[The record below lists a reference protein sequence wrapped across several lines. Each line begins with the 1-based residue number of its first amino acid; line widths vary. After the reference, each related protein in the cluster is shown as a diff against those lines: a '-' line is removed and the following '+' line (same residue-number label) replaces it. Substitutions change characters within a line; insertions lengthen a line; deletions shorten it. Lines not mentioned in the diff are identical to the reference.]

1 MKKVLKTGRKSG
13 FLCFR
18 GLFFRAPMDNMSM
31 ETPSVANLAARFE
44 NNFRK
49 EGLVCFAFK
58 ESLWILGMFGMVLA

>member
-1 MKKVLKTGRKSG
+1 
-13 FLCFR
+13 
-18 GLFFRAPMDNMSM
+18 MDNMSM

-44 NNFRK
+44 NNFKK